1 MKIFDLKNVTICSN
15 ENDFQCQASKVV
27 SFGYEDAVLRSGT
40 IIPVENPNFTDQVA
54 KLALIFDTGKL
65 HFVDLSLDRN
75 QNIYVKGNLHLLSGE
90 DFSFPIGGIMRSDPS
105 QKAEQDGETTK
116 SLGEGCRLEYLHQ
129 SNLLLYKC
137 ISSPV
142 IAFKLD
148 IAGEIQGSFEFL
160 PHILNKDILG
170 SSNGHMITGPYTHWT
185 ELGTVRRDGSTY
197 SRVTFS
203 GRSTR
208 IHQSKMMYMEFND
221 EISRVCEIKCTS
233 NSPCLALN
241 TNCDGMAAFI
251 TPYLAQSDDGMVTR
265 ESVFRERIILT
276 SIASNGA
283 FMVYGEFSDLNKDST
298 TENNCDLAQSQKR
311 RRAFSDSVLTNKNE
325 RIPTKSTNLIK
336 DAKTKNKLPEFPLTI
351 FEHLLNLSEKSEIV
365 YGGDAV
371 TDPEVTKRRLS
382 MNSGEFVISP
392 NKDGCTLTVSLFDQQ
407 NPNKN
412 DSFRL
417 SSLESRLTSVN
428 EKMYRKENSVD
439 VKEIAIVAIR
449 ILLGSTTVDY
459 LPKELA
465 VMGRQIKL
473 TPRMKRWYD
482 IPLTDEEMMLAVRS
496 GVITISIGSSYE
508 TTKSPPIIDSVEVY
522 GLERKKLPH
531 LFPKHNEDE
540 SVFDV
545 KMGDL
550 SFIEGNRKS
559 LDVSILTITHLCNL
573 LGKTVDLSSQISPKT
588 LRRLI
593 QVTALDALSA
603 GNVRNHVVDLVKSV
617 EKDPHLMQLILD
629 EGTLQGTSQALE
641 NLLHFSINQSRKGRF
656 LSKVGACLNVALAI
670 VRDRPGNYKCCVEKL
685 ISSEQI
691 KHSITLQAKAILDT
705 KKMINVE
712 ISTKLIQLC
721 VFESV
726 ATDGV
731 VDSNFAGLQLVAEL
745 LRSHDEKIVIESC
758 SNLAETLKELQTL
771 GKVQA
776 YKCDGCGVFPIER
789 ARYTLEDKNIDLC
802 EKCFERGNKFAAEN
816 GFASSIPIL
825 VNDSQLKMEDNKV
838 MTCSQIRQ
846 MTTKPVSR
854 EQVEEAKAMTAKD
867 LEDPEDDEEALNK
880 AIQMSMEDTANEN
893 IELEQHKTSSNSV
906 HVALI
911 TKLLKDL
918 EQTLLQEN
926 EALIHYPIPIVDLLL
941 KLVAQSDMEDRV
953 TLGRLI
959 CETLCSNTF
968 ALIERI
974 LCKDTTES
982 SQNEIQYAIMIYLR
996 AIEGLATKQKSI
1008 QDMISNST
1016 EKQMNNQEHKR
1027 EASVTIERPSNKDKT
1042 DPRFVCESHG
1052 VPAVRRR

>member
-1 MKIFDLKNVTICSN
+1 MKIFDLKNVTTCPNDS
-15 ENDFQCQASKVV
+15 DFQCQASKVV
-27 SFGYEDAVLRSGT
+27 SFGYEDVVLRSGT
-40 IIPVENPNFTDQVA
+40 VIPVENPDSTDQVA
-54 KLALIFDTGKL
+54 KIALMSDTGKL

-75 QNIYVKGNLHLLSGE
+75 ESIHVQGNLHLLGG
-90 DFSFPIGGIMRSDPS
+90 DGFSFPIGGIMKSNSS
-105 QKAEQDGETTK
+105 QKAEAEGETTK

-137 ISSPV
+137 LSSPV

-148 IAGEIQGSFEFL
+148 MAGEIHGSFEFL
-160 PHILNKDILG
+160 PHILNKEILG
-170 SSNGHMITGPYTHWT
+170 SANGHMITGPYTNWT
-185 ELGTVRRDGSTY
+185 ELGTVHRDGSTY
-197 SRVTFS
+197 FRVTFS

-208 IHQSKMMYMEFND
+208 IHQSKTIYMEFND
-221 EISRVCEIKCTS
+221 EISRVCEIKSTS
-233 NSPCLALN
+233 NSACLALN
-241 TNCDGMAAFI
+241 TNCEGMAAFM
-251 TPYLAQSDDGMVTR
+251 TPFLTQSDDGMVTN
-265 ESVFRERIILT
+265 ESAFNERIMLT

-283 FMVYGEFSDLNKDST
+283 FMVYGEFPDISADGKI
-298 TENNCDLAQSQKR
+298 ENCDQSQIQKR
-311 RRAFSDSVLTNKNE
+311 QRAFSDSVLTNKSE
-325 RIPTKSTNLIK
+325 MIPTKSTISIK
-336 DAKTKNKLPEFPLTI
+336 DAKTKSKLPEFPLTI
-351 FEHLLNLSEKSEIV
+351 FEHLLNLSEKSEII

-371 TDPEVTKRRLS
+371 KDPEVTKRRLS

-392 NKDGCTLTVSLFDQQ
+392 NKDGCTLTVSLLDQQ
-407 NPNKN
+407 NPNKK
-412 DSFRL
+412 DSFKL
-417 SSLESRLTSVN
+417 SSLEGRLTSIN
-428 EKMYRKENSVD
+428 EKMHKKDNSVD
-439 VKEIAIVAIR
+439 VREIAIVAIR

-459 LPKELA
+459 LPKEVA

-482 IPLTDEEMMLAVRS
+482 IPLTDEEIMLAVRS
-496 GVITISIGSSYE
+496 GVVTISIGSSFE

-522 GLERKKLPH
+522 ALERKKLPH
-531 LFPKHNEDE
+531 LFPTHNEYEPAVDI
-540 SVFDV
+540 

-550 SFIEGNRKS
+550 SFVEGSRKS

-573 LGKTVDLSSQISPKT
+573 LGKTVDLSSQIGPKT

-593 QVTALDALSA
+593 QVTALDALSP

-617 EKDPHLMQLILD
+617 EKDPNLMQLILD
-629 EGTLQGTSQALE
+629 EGTLQGISQALE
-641 NLLHFSINQSRKGRF
+641 NLLHFSKVNQTRKGQF
-656 LSKVGACLNVALAI
+656 LSKIGTCLNVALAI
-670 VRDRPGNYKCCVEKL
+670 ARDRPGNYKCCVEKL
-685 ISSEQI
+685 ISSEEI
-691 KHSITLQAKAILDT
+691 KQSITLQAKTILDA

-712 ISTKLIQLC
+712 TSTKLIQLC

-731 VDSNFAGLQLVAEL
+731 ADCNFAGLDLVAEM
-745 LRSHDEKIVIESC
+745 LRSQDERTVIESC
-758 SNLAETLKELQTL
+758 SKLAETLKELQTL

-776 YKCDGCGVFPIER
+776 YQCDGCGIFPIER

-816 GFASSIPIL
+816 SFALSIPIL
-825 VNDSQLKMEDNKV
+825 VNGSQLKMEDNKV

-846 MTTKPVSR
+846 MTTKPVPR
-854 EQVEEAKAMTAKD
+854 EQVEEAKAMAAKD
-867 LEDPEDDEEALNK
+867 PEDPEDDEEALNK
-880 AIQMSMEDTANEN
+880 AIKMSMEDTVDEN
-893 IELEQHKTSSNSV
+893 IESEQHKTTSNSV

-911 TKLLKDL
+911 TKLLEDL

-926 EALIHYPIPIVDLLL
+926 EALIYYPIPIVDLLL

-959 CETLCSNTF
+959 CETLSSNTF

-974 LCKDTTES
+974 LRKDTTES
-982 SQNEIQYAIMIYLR
+982 SQNEIRYAIMIYLR

-1008 QDMISNST
+1008 QLIISNSS
-1016 EKQMNNQEHKR
+1016 EKQMNNQEQKR
-1027 EASVTIERPSNKDKT
+1027 EASTTIDRPSNKDKT
-1042 DPRFVCESHG
+1042 DPRFVCETHG